1 MRPQTA
7 ARIYGLREATKP
19 FGVFTAA
26 DAAKHGISRS
36 LLRRYVQNG
45 TLLRNVFDRGV
56 YRFDTPAE
64 NESIIDAALMAG
76 PEAVA
81 SHVTALRL
89 HNLTDLLPH
98 ADEFTLPRSRR
109 SRRPP
114 APLKF
119 HFTSTPLLDA
129 EITSVLGV
137 RVTTPARS
145 LADVTRSTGR
155 LDQIERGIAEA
166 IERGLATRAE
176 FFAAVEHSNLTRDQR
191 AWFLDAVRPRDGENF
206 ARLAVSSTVGA
217 TQIEERFINE

>member
-1 MRPQTA
+1 MLQNCDILGDMRPQTA
-7 ARIYGLREATKP
+7 ARIHGLREATKP

-26 DAAKHGISRS
+26 DAAHHGSRS

-64 NESIIDAALMAG
+64 NESIVDAALVAG

-89 HNLTDLLPH
+89 HNLTDLLPD

-114 APLKF
+114 SPLKF
-119 HFTSTPLLDA
+119 HFTSAPLLDA

-145 LADVTRSTGR
+145 LVDVTRSTGR

-176 FFAAVEHSNLTRDQR
+176 LLAAVERSNLTRDQR
-191 AWFLDAVRPRDGENF
+191 AWFLDAVDAAF
-206 ARLAVSSTVGA
+206 KDAREAS
-217 TQIEERFINE
+217 

>member
-1 MRPQTA
+1 MLQNCDILGDMRPKTA
-7 ARIYGLREATKP
+7 ARIHGLREATKP

-26 DAAKHGISRS
+26 DAAEHGISRS

-45 TLLRNVFDRGV
+45 TLLRNVFDRRV

-64 NESIIDAALMAG
+64 NESIVDAALMAG

-89 HNLTDLLPH
+89 HNLTDLLPDT
-98 ADEFTLPRSRR
+98 DEFTLPRSRR

-137 RVTTPARS
+137 PVTTPARS
-145 LADVTRSTGR
+145 LVDVTRSTGR

-176 FFAAVEHSNLTRDQR
+176 LLAAVERSNLTRDQR
-191 AWFLDAVRPRDGENF
+191 AWFLGAVEAAFIDARE
-206 ARLAVSSTVGA
+206 AS
-217 TQIEERFINE
+217 

>member
-7 ARIYGLREATKP
+7 ARIHGLREATKP

-45 TLLRNVFDRGV
+45 PLLRNVFDRGV
-56 YRFDTPAE
+56 YRFNTPAE
-64 NESIIDAALMAG
+64 NESIVDAALMAG

-89 HNLTDLLPH
+89 HNLTDLLPD

-129 EITSVLGV
+129 DITSVLGV

-145 LADVTRSTGR
+145 LIDVTRPTGR

-166 IERGLATRAE
+166 MERGLATRAD
-176 FFAAVEHSNLTRDQR
+176 FVAAVERSNLTRNRRD
-191 AWFLDAVRPRDGENF
+191 WFLDAVEAAAALIQEIPHHALPDSRGREPR
-206 ARLAVSSTVGA
+206 
-217 TQIEERFINE
+217 

>member
-1 MRPQTA
+1 MRPHTA
-7 ARIYGLREATKP
+7 ARIRGLREATKP

-26 DAAKHGISRS
+26 DATRHGISRS

-89 HNLTDLLPH
+89 HNLTDLLPD

-119 HFTSTPLLDA
+119 HFTSAPLLDA
-129 EITSVLGV
+129 ETTSVLGV

-155 LDQIERGIAEA
+155 LDQVERGIAEA
-166 IERGLATRAE
+166 IERGLATRVE
-176 FFAAVEHSNLTRDQR
+176 LLAAIERSNLTREQR
-191 AWFLDAVRPRDGENF
+191 TWFLNAVEAALTHAGEV
-206 ARLAVSSTVGA
+206 L
-217 TQIEERFINE
+217 